1 MPYVASSPADLLA
14 HLEGVAHLDGDRL
27 VIDDE
32 ARFRSEAAADLAW
45 TAAFT
50 TDDPTAEAVRWLV
63 WEASQALGARSA
75 SIHELY
81 MARARGEVSG
91 FTVPAL
97 NIRASTFDMART
109 FYETAAAGRRR
120 HRDLRARP
128 LGADLHLA
136 AADGLR
142 DLAARRGDRGG
153 LVGPGVHPGR
163 PLPVQREEVRRRPRG
178 HDRGDPAG
186 VPARDRRRATATS
199 TSTAPRWSTSRSP
212 TSTRSSARTTC
223 ARPSSRRSSG
233 SSRRTA

>member
-97 NIRASTFDMART
+97 NMTGWWDMNFIGSPRNFVGMQAN
-109 FYETAAAGRRR
+109 
-120 HRDLRARP
+120 
-128 LGADLHLA
+128 GATPES
-136 AADGLR
+136 
-142 DLAARRGDRGG
+142 RRGQR
-153 LVGPGVHPGR
+153 LVIGPWPHWVNR
-163 PLPVQREEVRRRPRG
+163 QRELSGLDRSNRFNTKARSFEDDTKKTSMLARRPR
-178 HDRGDPAG
+178 PA
-186 VPARDRRRATATS
+186 PPPRYARCQH
-199 TSTAPRWSTSRSP
+199 RSLD
-212 TSTRSSARTTC
+212 
-223 ARPSSRRSSG
+223 
-233 SSRRTA
+233 

>member
-109 FYETAAAGRRR
+109 FYETAA
-120 HRDLRARP
+120 RADVGTVIFELARSR
-128 LGADLHLA
+128 ADVHLA

-142 DLAARRGDRGG
+142 DVA
-153 LVGPGVHPGR
+153 P
-163 PLPVQREEVRRRPRG
+163 
-178 HDRGDPAG
+178 
-186 VPARDRRRATATS
+186 RRARSRRAGRTRCSSRATT
-199 TSTAPRWSTSRSP
+199 TS
-212 TSTRSSARTTC
+212 STRRSTPPT
-223 ARPSSRRSSG
+223 PSR
-233 SSRRTA
+233 